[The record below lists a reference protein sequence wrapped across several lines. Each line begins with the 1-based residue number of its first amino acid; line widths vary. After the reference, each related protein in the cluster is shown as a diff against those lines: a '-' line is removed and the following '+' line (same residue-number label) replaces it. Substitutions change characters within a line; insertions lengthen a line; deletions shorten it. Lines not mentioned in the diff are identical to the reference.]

1 MVPCGNVIRTGVGGW
16 GGTSISSRIQS
27 RHHERRGSHLIK
39 PSSPGYSAAISML
52 LIGRSTN
59 DRKTCE
65 SQVVKAKDI
74 GIVHGLAGV
83 RMPVPNCKGYS
94 LTQNM
99 TIGDCRVHRGNT
111 FHLLSSSTNKS
122 HLKRTSG
129 WFFERSKMEEWK
141 SRGSL
146 VWVHIK
152 TYTLFSSHLI
162 SRHFLVVPSVCS
174 GKGSGS

>member
-16 GGTSISSRIQS
+16 GGRSISSRIQS

-99 TIGDCRVHRGNT
+99 TIGDCPVHRGNT

-129 WFFERSKMEEWK
+129 WFFERRWRNGNPE
-141 SRGSL
+141 
-146 VWVHIK
+146 
-152 TYTLFSSHLI
+152 
-162 SRHFLVVPSVCS
+162 VP
-174 GKGSGS
+174 

>member
-1 MVPCGNVIRTGVGGW
+1 MLPCGTVIRTGVGGW
-16 GGTSISSRIQS
+16 GRNINIFSYIIKTPRGKRITL
-27 RHHERRGSHLIK
+27 RKL
-39 PSSPGYSAAISML
+39 SSPRHNAAISML

-65 SQVVKAKDI
+65 SQVVKARDI

-99 TIGDCRVHRGNT
+99 TIGGCRVHRGNT
-111 FHLLSSSTNKS
+111 FHLLCSSTNTS

-141 SRGSL
+141 SR
-146 VWVHIK
+146 
-152 TYTLFSSHLI
+152 
-162 SRHFLVVPSVCS
+162 VP
-174 GKGSGS
+174 

>member
-1 MVPCGNVIRTGVGGW
+1 
-16 GGTSISSRIQS
+16 
-27 RHHERRGSHLIK
+27 
-39 PSSPGYSAAISML
+39 ML

-83 RMPVPNCKGYS
+83 RMPVPDCKGIQLDTEYDNRRLGRPS
-94 LTQNM
+94 REYFPLAVLIHKQITAQAM
-99 TIGDCRVHRGNT
+99 
-111 FHLLSSSTNKS
+111 
-122 HLKRTSG
+122 SG

-146 VWVHIK
+146 VWVHMK

-162 SRHFLVVPSVCS
+162 SRRFPAVPSVRS
-174 GKGSGS
+174 GQGSGS